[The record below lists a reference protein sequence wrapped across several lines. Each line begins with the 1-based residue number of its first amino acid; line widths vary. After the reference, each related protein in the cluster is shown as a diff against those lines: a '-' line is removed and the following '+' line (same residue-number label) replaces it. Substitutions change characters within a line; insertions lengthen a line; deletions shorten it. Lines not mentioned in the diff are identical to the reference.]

1 MEKVKLF
8 SLLMF
13 LTPIIFSQE
22 SKFSIEANI
31 PVAIEDNFLA
41 NYYNGVV
48 DVGAKF
54 RVLQLKNID
63 FGASLNSGLFSTDI
77 WRRNGHIS
85 NIIDAYSIQSIFFT
99 ELKFKTIPKLKPIL
113 GIGYTSFIFRQIQ
126 NQYNLGYI
134 NNSGGLNLNFGFS
147 YYLTDKLFLQSQYDF
162 IKIAPLT
169 NTPEKK
175 YNTHLSMLKFGIGFR
190 C

>member
-31 PVAIEDNFLA
+31 PVAIGDNFLA

-85 NIIDAYSIQSIFFT
+85 NIIDAYSIQSIFF
-99 ELKFKTIPKLKPIL
+99 
-113 GIGYTSFIFRQIQ
+113 YRA
-126 NQYNLGYI
+126 
-134 NNSGGLNLNFGFS
+134 
-147 YYLTDKLFLQSQYDF
+147 
-162 IKIAPLT
+162 KI
-169 NTPEKK
+169 
-175 YNTHLSMLKFGIGFR
+175 
-190 C
+190 